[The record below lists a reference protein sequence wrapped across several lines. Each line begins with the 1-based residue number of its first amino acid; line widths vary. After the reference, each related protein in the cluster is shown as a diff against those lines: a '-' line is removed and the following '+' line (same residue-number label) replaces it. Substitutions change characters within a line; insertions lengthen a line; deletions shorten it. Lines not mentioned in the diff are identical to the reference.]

1 MYMSRI
7 NHNRARKL
15 LFKIMEENIECWWD
29 QFYNKFGFIKRF
41 IILYHMKK
49 ILTIAFILINGLLF
63 SQYQFKEPLE
73 ITWLDHYA
81 IDEWIYIE
89 DIELDITL
97 CTTIG
102 YFIKEND
109 QYYVLARTINNIEL
123 IDGLMFILK
132 DCTIE
137 IKRFKK

>member
-1 MYMSRI
+1 
-7 NHNRARKL
+7 
-15 LFKIMEENIECWWD
+15 
-29 QFYNKFGFIKRF
+29 
-41 IILYHMKK
+41 MKK

-81 IDEWIYIE
+81 IDEWMYIE